1 MKIANRA
8 KRFCRC
14 FHRVAAERAVHMKI
28 NKTGRKII
36 SLEIDD
42 PFPAT
47 LCLLAYRGDFSF
59 FGYKLKPIANSIG
72 KDQARIRKNHFRLT
86 LSLECSTFNA
96 KRRQLR
102 LDAVK
107 SILFG
112 AMDSEYDVVIIG
124 GAFSGAATALM
135 LKRKRPKARVLII
148 EKTAE
153 FDRKVGESTTEVSS
167 CYMTR
172 ILGLA
177 HYLGHHQ
184 LAKQG
189 LRLWFSNRPDQRFD
203 DCVEVGTRYQSRLP
217 GFQVDRAKLDSHMLD
232 LAVQAGCELWR
243 PAKVTNFEL
252 NNGNG
257 QKISAALDG
266 SERSVRA
273 RWVIDATGRATM
285 LARKLGHLRANTEH
299 PINAVWARFS
309 DVKEWDS
316 YEWRERFPD
325 YANDCRTAREWATNH
340 LFGRGWWV
348 WIIPL
353 RGGDVSAGIVYDSRI
368 FTFPGGP
375 SLGQRLHAHILSNPV
390 GREIFGAA
398 RVIEG
403 DVHVLSMCAYHS
415 EKVCDD
421 GWAAVGDAAGF
432 IDPLYSPGLDFCS
445 YTSYYVADLLAR
457 SLAGEDVADRL
468 CNYNRQYPIAY
479 RYWFESLY
487 KDKYYYMGDA
497 DLMSAALLLDVSS
510 YYIGLVGAVD
520 RDPEYEFLNLPF
532 SGVGGRLA
540 RHTMS
545 FYNRRLVA
553 LAKRRWATGYYGRRN
568 AGWRELFD
576 GFVPDFRLRKQI
588 WHGLRRWWKCELI
601 NLGLMLRRRATAPAS
616 QPSATVPTE
625 AW

>member
-1 MKIANRA
+1 MLNLQCQR
-8 KRFCRC
+8 
-14 FHRVAAERAVHMKI
+14 
-28 NKTGRKII
+28 
-36 SLEIDD
+36 
-42 PFPAT
+42 
-47 LCLLAYRGDFSF
+47 
-59 FGYKLKPIANSIG
+59 KPIAFGHSKVHPLG
-72 KDQARIRKNHFRLT
+72 RM
-86 LSLECSTFNA
+86 
-96 KRRQLR
+96 
-102 LDAVK
+102 DA
-107 SILFG
+107 
-112 AMDSEYDVVIIG
+112 DYDVVIIG

-148 EKTAE
+148 EKTTE

-167 CYMTR
+167 CYLTR
-172 ILGLA
+172 ILGLT

-189 LRLWFSNRPDQRFD
+189 LRLWVSNRPDQRFD

-353 RGGDVSAGIVYDSRI
+353 HGGDVSAGIVYDNRI
-368 FTFPGGP
+368 FKLPEGP

-390 GREIFGAA
+390 GREIFSQA

-403 DVHVLSMCAYHS
+403 DVHALSMLPYHS
-415 EKVCDD
+415 EKACDQ
-421 GWAAVGDAAGF
+421 GWATVGDAAGF

-457 SLAGEDVADRL
+457 SLAGEEVADQIRY
-468 CNYNRQYPIAY
+468 YNQQYPITY
-479 RYWFESLY
+479 RFWFESLY

-510 YYIGLVGAVD
+510 YYLSLVRTAY
-520 RDPEYEFLNLPF
+520 RDPEHEFLNLPF
-532 SGVGGRLA
+532 GGLGGRFAA
-540 RHTMS
+540 RMMK

-553 LAKRRWATGYYGRRN
+553 LAKRRWTTGYYGRRN
-568 AGWRELFD
+568 SGWRELYD
-576 GFVPDFRLRKQI
+576 GFVPDARIWKQI
-588 WHGLRRWWKCELI
+588 WRGLRRWWKCELI
-601 NLGLMLRRRATAPAS
+601 NLTLMFSARAVVSVTQPSPTAP
-616 QPSATVPTE
+616 TE
-625 AW
+625 TCEV